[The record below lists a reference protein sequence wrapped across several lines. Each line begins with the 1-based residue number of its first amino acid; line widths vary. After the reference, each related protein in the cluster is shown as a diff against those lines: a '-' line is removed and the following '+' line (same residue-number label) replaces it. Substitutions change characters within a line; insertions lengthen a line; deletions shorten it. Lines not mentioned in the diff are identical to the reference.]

1 MQKQN
6 EEKIEYYD
14 LQPIDSKNC
23 KYSVIFGKRSNGKT
37 FALLKKIIYN
47 YAMTGQQGAYIRR
60 FEEDMIGKRGSGLCD
75 GVVKEGIVKAAT
87 KGKWD
92 SVYYY
97 SHRWYFA
104 RKSDID
110 GKLLHDEIPFMIG
123 FSLNSMEHDKG
134 STYPKVTIVVFDEFI
149 SRTYYLTDEFVLFMN
164 VLSTIIRLRTNVRI
178 YMLGNTVNKYCPY
191 FKEMGLK
198 HISQMNPHDIDLYTY
213 NDPNL
218 TVAVEYSDLGKNSD
232 KPKANSY
239 FAFDNPKLQM
249 ITGGLWELEIYPH
262 LPRKYLP
269 KNVIFSY
276 FIIFEEHILHA
287 EIVQLTDC
295 VFTYIHEKTTPIQN
309 ENKDIIFSQQYD
321 PRPNWFRNLRR
332 PIGKIDKKIA
342 AFFREDNVYY
352 QDNEVGE
359 VVRNYLLWCAKSSS
373 IVN

>member
-1 MQKQN
+1 
-6 EEKIEYYD
+6 
-14 LQPIDSKNC
+14 
-23 KYSVIFGKRSNGKT
+23 
-37 FALLKKIIYN
+37 
-47 YAMTGQQGAYIRR
+47 
-60 FEEDMIGKRGSGLCD
+60 
-75 GVVKEGIVKAAT
+75 
-87 KGKWD
+87 
-92 SVYYY
+92 
-97 SHRWYFA
+97 
-104 RKSDID
+104 
-110 GKLLHDEIPFMIG
+110 
-123 FSLNSMEHDKG
+123 
-134 STYPKVTIVVFDEFI
+134 
-149 SRTYYLTDEFVLFMN
+149 
-164 VLSTIIRLRTNVRI
+164 
-178 YMLGNTVNKYCPY
+178 
-191 FKEMGLK
+191 
-198 HISQMNPHDIDLYTY
+198 MNPHDIDLYTY
-213 NDPNL
+213 ADPNL

-232 KPKANSY
+232 KPKSNSY